1 MDNLEIRPAVP
12 GDASAMSALIQRTVR
27 LSNAPD
33 YDQPTIDL
41 ICLNFARER
50 VLEKMAERD
59 IFVALL
65 GNEIVGTIS
74 LGKGKLHS
82 LFVEPQHQHH
92 GVGVRRAYLE
102 QHATTAGLSV
112 LSLSSSI
119 TARPFYERLGYA
131 IQKFEMRQ
139 DGSTYL
145 MTKALIR

>member
-59 IFVALL
+59 VFA
-65 GNEIVGTIS
+65 
-74 LGKGKLHS
+74 HC
-82 LFVEPQHQHH
+82 
-92 GVGVRRAYLE
+92 
-102 QHATTAGLSV
+102 
-112 LSLSSSI
+112 
-119 TARPFYERLGYA
+119 
-131 IQKFEMRQ
+131 
-139 DGSTYL
+139 
-145 MTKALIR
+145 